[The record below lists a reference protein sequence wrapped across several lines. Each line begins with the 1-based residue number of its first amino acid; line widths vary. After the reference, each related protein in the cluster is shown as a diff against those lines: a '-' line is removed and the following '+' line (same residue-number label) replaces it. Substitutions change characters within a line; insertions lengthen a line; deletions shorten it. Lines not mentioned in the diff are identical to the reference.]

1 MAWLGFRMCLC
12 RMLSRPSS
20 LVLII
25 ITGKS
30 RIWNCF
36 YTMSNESLNSIY
48 VNLAVIMFSIYY
60 FSEVEEYNRV
70 IEKQLR
76 KEGRASRW

>member
-1 MAWLGFRMCLC
+1 MELFLHNVQCIFF
-12 RMLSRPSS
+12 LSVNIS
-20 LVLII
+20 
-25 ITGKS
+25 
-30 RIWNCF
+30 
-36 YTMSNESLNSIY
+36 

-60 FSEVEEYNRV
+60 FSEVEEFKRV